1 MSKENVVEVPE
12 IDKNAIIVYV
22 SSGDFPAKQ
31 CLAVTKDNLLSLANL
46 TAQEDFADLGGRLKE
61 VQAQNASVMQS
72 FMDMRIKGDDR
83 YVVVFAGCEVMILL
97 CSNNNLAKPMGS
109 AVKSVVNVEADIHNR
124 TLNIPWLEHTFVPE
138 DTVWTFNTGH
148 INVDDKSSVVT
159 LNGESLKAMIQIA
172 VQTKF
177 DKLQRAMATMYGPV
191 DSSADEVIGGH

>member
-83 YVVVFAGCEVMILL
+83 YVVVFAGCEVMVLL

-148 INVDDKSSVVT
+148 INVDDKSLMVT
-159 LNGESLKAMIQIA
+159 LQGKDLKEVVLTA
-172 VQTKF
+172 VQAKS
-177 DKLQRAMATMYGPV
+177 DKYNKAAATMYGPV
-191 DSSADEVIGGH
+191 SLSENESAH